1 MKSALLLSLALAGAL
16 TPGLHAQA
24 AYTNFIRQ
32 VQIPSDVQ
40 WDASVAATGEQNSP
54 LPIDDGGARFEL
66 WTVLSSPL
74 TSYLLDTRYVSTYA
88 PNAEVT
94 ITSEDPYEM
103 IPRTR
108 ADRPFKVEIT
118 INGLLS
124 NADAPEASKSVK
136 LLRHVQSYGENGTGE
151 NLDRSQAALL
161 SQALLTKN
169 GKQTLAYSL
178 SSVPGADRT
187 KIRGE
192 ERFSV
197 FALADSLSPESQI
210 ASRYV
215 QIWPVADGSIAGIT
229 PGQKIRMQV
238 PKLTLTLNDLYP
250 QSTTYAQV
258 YRGAEKLGTRGIV
271 VPGSSLTLNESAS
284 MDRVLL
290 VEDYDPVF
298 DGDGLWTMELLTETP
313 FGIDR
318 LAHVTF
324 EIDRTIQVNGTLT
337 TIE

>member
-1 MKSALLLSLALAGAL
+1 
-16 TPGLHAQA
+16 
-24 AYTNFIRQ
+24 
-32 VQIPSDVQ
+32 VQIPSGVQ

-88 PNAEVT
+88 PSAEVT
-94 ITSEDPYEM
+94 ITSEDSYEM

-124 NADAPEASKSVK
+124 SADAPEASKSVK

-151 NLDRSQAALL
+151 NLDRSQATLL

-169 GKQTLAYSL
+169 GKQSLSFSL
-178 SSVPGADRT
+178 SSVSGADRT

-215 QIWPVADGSIAGIT
+215 QIWPVADGSIAGIS
-229 PGQKIRMQV
+229 PNQKIRMQV

-258 YRGAEKLGTRGIV
+258 YRGAEKLGTQGIV
-271 VPGSSLTLNESAS
+271 VPGSSLTLNEPAAV
-284 MDRVLL
+284 DRVLL
-290 VEDYDPVF
+290 LEDYDSVF

-324 EIDRTIQVNGTLT
+324 EIDRTIKVNGTLT
-337 TIE
+337 TLE